1 MGRTSAAAK
10 NRYSNKAYDRIGILV
25 RKGRKER
32 IRSYAES
39 KGMSLNG
46 YINALIDA
54 DMGDNSGKWGVEPVD
69 IEDDNMQKT
78 ASED

>member
-39 KGMSLNG
+39 KELER
-46 YINALIDA
+46 LHQRID
-54 DMGDNSGKWGVEPVD
+54 
-69 IEDDNMQKT
+69 
-78 ASED
+78 

>member
-54 DMGDNSGKWGVEPVD
+54 DMGDDSGKWGVETVD